1 MEGAEAGLTDD
12 VGRAAGTGV
21 RTPYPHGMAD
31 PAATPPPQA
40 PARDGAAAPG
50 DAVDAVFLE
59 GRLAAH
65 RACHGC
71 PAPADVAAWL
81 DDLLGLAFPELARR
95 RLTTFEALRDEAEAL
110 RARLADLL
118 DACPDAPERAP
129 ALARSF
135 FDGLP
140 DLHARLAED
149 AQAIVDGDPA
159 AHGRAE
165 VIRTY
170 PGFYAIAAHRVAH
183 ALLGGGARTLARM
196 IAAHAH
202 RNTGIDVHPAARIGR
217 RFCID
222 HGTGVVIGETAVL
235 GDDVKLY
242 QGVTLGGHSVHKEDA
257 ARKRHP
263 TLGNGVV
270 VYAGATILGGD
281 TVVGDGSVI
290 GGNVWLTHSVPAGTK
305 LTYRPPTDA
314 VERTA

>member
-1 MEGAEAGLTDD
+1 
-12 VGRAAGTGV
+12 
-21 RTPYPHGMAD
+21 MAD
-31 PAATPPPQA
+31 PARRSQSDAAHARQVAA
-40 PARDGAAAPG
+40 PATSAADGPPALTAGLDEA
-50 DAVDAVFLE
+50 FLQD
-59 GRLAAH
+59 RLAAH

-71 PAPADVAAWL
+71 PAPTDVAAWL
-81 DDLLGLAFPELARR
+81 DDLLGFAFPELARR
-95 RLTTFEALRDEAEAL
+95 RLDDLDALRDEADAL
-110 RARLADLL
+110 LRRLAQLL
-118 DACPDAPERAP
+118 GECPDAHGRAP
-129 ALARSF
+129 SVARALLTE
-135 FDGLP
+135 LP
-140 DLHARLAED
+140 VLHARLAED

-183 ALLGGGARTLARM
+183 ALLGLGARTLARM

-222 HGTGVVIGETAVL
+222 HGTGVVIGETAIL

-242 QGVTLGGHSVHKEDA
+242 QGVTLGGHSVRKEDA

-263 TLGNGVV
+263 TLGDRVV

-281 TVVGDGSVI
+281 TVVGDDCVI
-290 GGNVWLTHSVPAGTK
+290 GGNVWLTRSLPAGTK
-305 LTYRPPTDA
+305 LTYRPPADA
-314 VERTA
+314 VERRP

>member
-1 MEGAEAGLTDD
+1 
-12 VGRAAGTGV
+12 
-21 RTPYPHGMAD
+21 MAD
-31 PAATPPPQA
+31 PVPTPPATAPLHEPPPA
-40 PARDGAAAPG
+40 PAAALDEAFLRD
-50 DAVDAVFLE
+50 
-59 GRLAAH
+59 RLVAH

-95 RLTTFEALRDEAEAL
+95 RLTTLDALRDEADGL
-110 RARLADLL
+110 RRRLAQLVGE
-118 DACPDAPERAP
+118 CPDAPERAP
-129 ALARSF
+129 SIARVF
-135 FDGLP
+135 VGGLP
-140 DLHARLAED
+140 DVHARLEED
-149 AQAIVDGDPA
+149 ARAIVDGDPA

-165 VIRTY
+165 VVRTY

-202 RNTGIDVHPAARIGR
+202 RSTGIDIHPAARIGR

-235 GDDVKLY
+235 GHDVKLY
-242 QGVTLGGHSVHKEDA
+242 QGVTLGGHSVRKEDA
-257 ARKRHP
+257 SRKRHP
-263 TLGNGVV
+263 TLGNRVV

-281 TVVGDGSVI
+281 TVVGDDSII
-290 GGNVWLTHSVPAGTK
+290 GGNVWLTRSVPAGTK
-305 LTYRPPTDA
+305 LTYRPPTDE